1 MRYSFVITHLKIWI
15 PWGLLVFGFAVGVVG
30 GILAYRDLSKPRD
43 NLQETQVQ
51 QCESLVHQASE
62 SGILVYVS
70 GAVKKPG
77 VYTLFQENA
86 RIFQAIEKA
95 GGFSSQAN
103 KSYIAQTLNMVGRVK
118 DGERVYVPTE
128 NEEPNVHTPTSQS
141 VVQENVKTTQK
152 MNMNTATQQQLEQL
166 SGIGETRA
174 AQIIQG
180 RPYSDLNDF
189 IARSSL
195 PNSIID
201 ALESFIN
208 VSTD

>member
-1 MRYSFVITHLKIWI
+1 MRYSSVITHLKIWI

-30 GILAYRDLSKPRD
+30 GILAYKDLSQPRD
-43 NLQETQVQ
+43 NLQEVQVQ
-51 QCESLVHQASE
+51 QCEPLVHQAST
-62 SGILVYVS
+62 SGMLVYVS

-103 KSYIAQTLNMVGRVK
+103 KSYIAKTLNMVGRVK

-128 NEEPNVHTPTSQS
+128 IEESGLQVTASQ
-141 VVQENVKTTQK
+141 VATQENAKFAQK
-152 MNMNTATQQQLEQL
+152 MDMNTATQQQLEQL

-174 AQIIQG
+174 SQIVQG

-189 IARSSL
+189 ISRSGL

-201 ALESFIN
+201 ALESFII